1 MTSASAMRRT
11 LCTVCAPV
19 KGALIEH
26 APTSCNLLLE
36 ESMVE
41 AWNFMQ
47 AVRPLCT
54 PCSRQ
59 EPLCS
64 KLIRPTITLFIDVV
78 ACHAHNSTLISAVSC
93 Y

>member
-1 MTSASAMRRT
+1 
-11 LCTVCAPV
+11 
-19 KGALIEH
+19 
-26 APTSCNLLLE
+26 
-36 ESMVE
+36 MVE
-41 AWNFMQ
+41 AWNFMH

-78 ACHAHNSTLISAVSC
+78 ACHAHNLTLISAVSC